1 MAPFC
6 LFIAWL
12 SEEMGLS
19 HCPRAWQHPCFLS
32 SPAVVPA
39 PQPVQGAA
47 TGQGLLLPQ
56 LTLLGLSAACLAKA
70 SKNGLEKGTRTQAG
84 DAWLETRVFNIQR
97 GCRSSRR
104 AVSLSAGHSSPSLP
118 ALAQQPFRRWWHETS
133 GSRCRVEVCYDGGL
147 VYGAFA

>member
-12 SEEMGLS
+12 SREMGLS

-70 SKNGLEKGTRTQAG
+70 SKMAWRKAPELKQEMPGSGLEFLTSREDAG
-84 DAWLETRVFNIQR
+84 VA
-97 GCRSSRR
+97 
-104 AVSLSAGHSSPSLP
+104 
-118 ALAQQPFRRWWHETS
+118 
-133 GSRCRVEVCYDGGL
+133 GGL
-147 VYGAFA
+147 